1 MMKKI
6 AGTILA
12 GIAAMMITTTAFA
25 GQFVSGYHL
34 ALTDDC
40 AGRVSS
46 WGAGDFPVDVDLGNG
61 YATVRINNSS
71 DPVYYNFNRQ
81 TGCGRYASD
90 EGWELDASDCNNIR
104 MLTYDGVFYI
114 CR

>member
-6 AGTILA
+6 AGTVLA
-12 GIAAMMITTTAFA
+12 GIAAMMLTTTAFA
-25 GQFVSGYHL
+25 GSYVSGYHL
-34 ALTDDC
+34 AVTDDC
-40 AGRVSS
+40 AGTVNG
-46 WGAGDFPVDVDLGNG
+46 WGAGDFPVDIDLDCG
-61 YATVRINNSS
+61 YASVRINNSGA
-71 DPVYYNFNRQ
+71 PVYYNFNRQ
-81 TGCGRYASD
+81 TGNRKYVSD